1 MNIFVEKF
9 KSLFL
14 KKKDAI
20 EVDYIADDEDNVI
33 DSDQYNP
40 ESEAPSEMDNSPE
53 HLIFNNTP
61 IQSTEKVK
69 HSLPAQIVSTI
80 EWDSLYRSAQDGG
93 ANSVLACHVL
103 KKSMELLTEGNE
115 QVASM
120 VNVAREVQQDTVE
133 LKAMAESI
141 HDISKASRMISI
153 NLAIEAARFNEDG
166 AAFNVVA
173 EEMRKLSDLIGE
185 HSHFV
190 EKKIQLVQERTL
202 ANENMCREVSML
214 FSNTNRELVQ
224 FRNLMMRVEEL
235 STTQNEKLKK
245 LEKKISGEL

>member
-1 MNIFVEKF
+1 MNLFVLKF

-14 KKKDAI
+14 RKKDAL
-20 EVDYIADDEDNVI
+20 EVETIVDNEDKNV
-33 DSDQYNP
+33 DLDQYDS
-40 ESEAPSEMDNSPE
+40 ESDTLSEIDNSSEP
-53 HLIFNNTP
+53 LIFSNNTVKP
-61 IQSTEKVK
+61 IEIVK
-69 HSLPAQIVSTI
+69 YSLPTQIVSTI

-190 EKKIQLVQERTL
+190 EKKIQLVQERTR

-235 STTQNEKLKK
+235 STTQSEKLKK